1 MTPPANPS
9 LRNIAIL
16 AHADAGKTT
25 ITEQFLYLSGQTRQP
40 GNVDKGTAQTDFL
53 PVEKERGISVSSSH
67 TSFHWGGVRIN
78 LIDTPGHVDFSA
90 DVERVLR
97 IPDGV
102 ILVISAV
109 EGVQAHTE
117 TLWHALR
124 ERRIPVVFFV
134 NKTDRTGAD
143 TDSVVRAIEKEL
155 NIVPMPLQEVSGEGE
170 PGVKLKSL
178 WGAGNTDSLLM
189 EKVVESDETLL
200 NSYLEG
206 NTPAFEALDSQLGF
220 LIQSASVY
228 PLLFG
233 SAKMGLGIQALLDFV
248 VKYFPVPK
256 GETDKPLSALVYGI
270 GHDKV
275 MGKIAYVRVFNGSVA
290 TREVIFNAT
299 QGAEEKVTQVR
310 RLFPGRYEDTG
321 LVEAGDLAGL
331 CGIGSACVGDL
342 LGEPTDEIPEVV
354 RLRTPLI
361 IVRVKAMKEKDY
373 PALAAAM
380 LELSAEDPALEFDW
394 LREES
399 ELQVK
404 IMGWIQME
412 VLERIL
418 ADRFGIEAKF
428 ENPTV
433 IYKETPASA
442 GEGFVQYW
450 MPKPCW
456 AIMKFRIEP
465 GERGSGV
472 SYRSLLGVNDVQQKY
487 QNEVER
493 TIGAALKQGIK
504 GWEVTDIRITLIEG
518 EDHPVHSRAGDFAV
532 ATPMGIM
539 NGLVNTGTTLLEP
552 MIRFKIDA
560 PEELLGVITSDIT
573 QMRGNFDSPGISPGR
588 FTLTGELPLSTSID
602 YPVKLSSRSGG
613 KARIFTFF
621 CGYRECTDEQG
632 VIRPYRGIS
641 PLDTAK
647 YILKARK
654 ALQ

>member
-1 MTPPANPS
+1 M
-9 LRNIAIL
+9 

-67 TSFHWGGVRIN
+67 TSFQWQDTRIN

-90 DVERVLR
+90 DVERIMR

-117 TLWHALR
+117 TLWRALR
-124 ERRIPVVFFV
+124 ERQIPVIFFI
-134 NKTDRTGAD
+134 NKIDRVGAD
-143 TDSVVRAIEKEL
+143 TAAVILAIQKEL
-155 NIVPMPLQEVSGEGE
+155 EIKPLPLQEVGGEGE
-170 PGVKLKSL
+170 NEVTLRNVWNPDFMSNKLV
-178 WGAGNTDSLLM
+178 
-189 EKVVESDETLL
+189 EQVVESNERLL

-206 NTPAFEALDSQLGF
+206 IEPLFQEVDSQLIRQ
-220 LIQSASVY
+220 IQSCDIY

-233 SAKMGLGIQALLDFV
+233 SAKMGLGVEELLNTIV
-248 VKYFPVPK
+248 GYFPDAGGDPQ
-256 GETDKPLSALVYGI
+256 KPLSALVYAI

-275 MGKIAYVRVFNGSVA
+275 MGKITYVRLYNGQINN
-290 TREVIFNAT
+290 REVIFNET
-299 QGAEEKVTQVR
+299 QGTEEKVTQVR
-310 RLFPGRYEDTG
+310 RNFPGKFEDIGT
-321 LVEAGDLAGL
+321 VEAGDLAGICGL
-331 CGIGSACVGDL
+331 KSAGIGDW
-342 LGEPTDEIPEVV
+342 LGVTDAEIPAGVK
-354 RLRTPLI
+354 LRTPLI
-361 IVRVKAMKEKDY
+361 IVQVKAVNNKDY

-380 LELSAEDPALEFDW
+380 QELSAEDPALEFEW

-418 ADRFGIEAKF
+418 ADRFGIEAKL

-433 IYKETPASA
+433 IYKETPSLT
-442 GEGFVQYW
+442 GEGFVRYW

-456 AIMKFRIEP
+456 AIMKFRIES

-472 SYRSLLGVNDVQQKY
+472 VYQSLVPVNNMQQKY

-493 TIGAALKQGIK
+493 TIAAALKQGIK
-504 GWEVTDIRITLIEG
+504 GWEVTDIRISLIEG
-518 EDHPVHSRAGDFAV
+518 EDHPMHSRPGDFV
-532 ATPMGIM
+532 IATPMGIM
-539 NGLVNTGTTLLEP
+539 DGLVNTGTTLLEP
-552 MIRFKIDA
+552 MVRYKIEA
-560 PEELLGVITSDIT
+560 PEDLLGIIAGDIT
-573 QMRGNFDSPGISPGR
+573 NMRGLFDSPEIHNER
-588 FTLTGELPLSTSID
+588 FVLTGELPLATSLD

-613 KARIFTFF
+613 KARISTNFA
-621 CGYRECTDEQG
+621 GYRECTDEQG
-632 VIRPYRGIS
+632 VIRPYKGIS

-647 YILKARK
+647 YILKARG
-654 ALQ
+654 AMQ

>member
-1 MTPPANPS
+1 MQHPI
-9 LRNIAIL
+9 RNIAIM

-25 ITEQFLYLSGQTRQP
+25 ITEQFLYLAGQTRQP
-40 GNVDKGTAQTDFL
+40 GSVDKGTAQTDFL

-67 TSFHWGGVRIN
+67 TSFHWGNTRIN

-90 DVERVLR
+90 DVERIMRV
-97 IPDGV
+97 PDGV

-124 ERRIPVVFFV
+124 ERQIPVIFFI
-134 NKTDRTGAD
+134 NKIDRVGAD
-143 TDSVVRAIEKEL
+143 TDAVIRTIEKDL
-155 NIVPMPLQEVSGEGE
+155 KIIPMAFQEIIGEDENVSGFR
-170 PGVKLKSL
+170 SL
-178 WGAGNTDSLLM
+178 WSADYMDARLL
-189 EKVVESDETLL
+189 EKVVECDEGLMD
-200 NSYLEG
+200 SYLEG
-206 NTPAFEALDSQLGF
+206 KVLLFGELDKQMAR
-220 LIQSASVY
+220 LIQCGNIY
-228 PLLFG
+228 PLMFG
-233 SAKMGLGIQALLDFV
+233 SAKSGTGIEELLNYV
-248 VKYFPVPK
+248 VRYFPSPQ
-256 GETDKPLSALVYGI
+256 GGTGKPLSALVYGI
-270 GHDKV
+270 GHDKI
-275 MGKIAYVRVFNGSVA
+275 MGKIAYVRVFNGSISN
-290 TREVIFNAT
+290 REVIVNAT
-299 QGAEEKVTQVR
+299 QDTKEKVTQVR
-310 RLFPGRYEDTG
+310 RIFPGRFEDTG
-321 LVEAGDLAGL
+321 MVEAGDLAGL
-331 CGIGSACVGDL
+331 CGLGSACVGDL
-342 LGEPTDEIPEVV
+342 LGEPGDDIPEYVK
-354 RLRTPLI
+354 LRTPLI
-361 IVRVKAMKEKDY
+361 IVQVKAVNQKDY

-380 LELSAEDPALEFDW
+380 LELSAEDPALEFEW
-394 LREES
+394 MREES

-433 IYKETPASA
+433 IYKETPAST

-472 SYRSLLGVNDVQQKY
+472 SYRSLVSVNDVQQKY

-493 TIGAALKQGIK
+493 TISAALKQGIK

-552 MIRFKIDA
+552 MIRYKIDA
-560 PEELLGVITSDIT
+560 PEELLGIITSDVT
-573 QMRGNFDSPGISPGR
+573 QMRGNFDSPVISSGR
-588 FTLTGELPLSTSID
+588 FILTGGLPLSTSID

-613 KARIFTFF
+613 KARISTQFS
-621 CGYRECTDEQG
+621 GYRECTDDQG